1 MSLNI
6 QLFIATKHSLPSIAF
21 ESMTN
26 HSDQSLPYVHTYPDT
41 ENGEF
46 IRSLFREN
54 VDGGITNVYHR

>member
-1 MSLNI
+1 
-6 QLFIATKHSLPSIAF
+6 
-21 ESMTN
+21 MTN

-46 IRSLFREN
+46 IRALFRDN